1 MQNKNKFTHIIKYDL
16 AKYNFPKILCERFE
30 VKELDMLHKHLDNK
44 SVLGGEVMDLGN
56 DTHSKF
62 HNIFYRNMNS
72 EWPGFHN
79 TWRNFIIEVIK
90 PVFAAEEKIIYQ
102 SFPSFRIQYPNSK
115 AIWVWHYDN
124 DGHHGHPLGE
134 INVMIPLTIM
144 FGTNAVWKE
153 SIPGLADY
161 LPLELNPGE
170 IALWNGNRCKHGN
183 KINKTG
189 VTRVS
194 FDIRVLPRKFYK
206 PDHSGK
212 TATTGKSY
220 TIGGYYSE
228 I

>member
-1 MQNKNKFTHIIKYDL
+1 VQNKNKFTHIVKYDL
-16 AKYNFPKILCERFE
+16 AKYNFPKILCDKFE
-30 VKELDMLHKHLDNK
+30 VKGLNALHTHLDNK
-44 SVLGGEVMDLGN
+44 GTQGGKMMDLGN

-72 EWPGFHN
+72 YWPDFHD
-79 TWRNFIIEVIK
+79 TWRSFIIEVIK
-90 PVFAAEEKIIYQ
+90 PTFPEEEKIIYQ

-124 DGHHGHPLGE
+124 DGDHGHPLGE
-134 INVMIPLTIM
+134 INVMIPLTKM
-144 FGTNAVWKE
+144 FGTNTVWKE
-153 SIPGLADY
+153 SISGLADY
-161 LPLELNPGE
+161 SPLQLSPGE
-170 IALWNGNRCKHGN
+170 LALWNGNRCKHGN
-183 KINKTG
+183 KINETG

-206 PDHSGK
+206 PDYSGK